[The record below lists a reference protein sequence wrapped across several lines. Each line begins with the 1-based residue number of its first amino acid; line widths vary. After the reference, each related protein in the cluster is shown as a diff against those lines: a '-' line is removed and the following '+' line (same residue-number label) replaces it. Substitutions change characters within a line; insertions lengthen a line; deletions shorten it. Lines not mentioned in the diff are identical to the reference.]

1 MKKFRLIIAVTVL
14 SVITSITT
22 LAGEWKQNSKGWWYQ
37 NDDSS
42 YPLQKWYEIDGKQY
56 YFDENG
62 YMLNNTITPDGFRVG
77 KDGTYPK
84 SIYFRSNWN
93 NNVLIKIKNMTVYSY
108 SRDGSNE
115 KPLHTLTNMP
125 NGYKYK
131 GTAIIGDWIY
141 IQGTPVE
148 DPQATLIR
156 MKLDGS
162 DLQVLLKQDYQD
174 MYFVGNRIYF
184 NNIKNYATLDKD
196 DSLYSYNYMNL
207 NGSGLTEIDK
217 DEFEKSKIKDKRD
230 APDALYGFIW
240 TSKNNEKK
248 LTFYKINADGTRS
261 DIYQIPATKD
271 ESYYGLG
278 DNDNFYYYYKIVT
291 TATQNMWAPTKKTT
305 LCSLNL
311 HTKEVKEYI
320 IDENLDPYPGYF
332 YVSNEYIFCTS
343 KKNDNYSLYRLN
355 LDGAVSKKIINGN
368 GNERKIIGGYKNFI
382 YWGDDIINGGI

>member
-1 MKKFRLIIAVTVL
+1 
-14 SVITSITT
+14 
-22 LAGEWKQNSKGWWYQ
+22 
-37 NDDSS
+37 
-42 YPLQKWYEIDGKQY
+42 
-56 YFDENG
+56 
-62 YMLNNTITPDGFRVG
+62 
-77 KDGTYPK
+77 
-84 SIYFRSNWN
+84 
-93 NNVLIKIKNMTVYSY
+93 MTVYSY

-115 KPLHTLTNMP
+115 KPLHTLINMP
-125 NGYKYK
+125 NGYTYK

-184 NNIKNYATLDKD
+184 NNIKNYETLGKD

-207 NGSGLTEIDK
+207 NGSGLTEIGK
-217 DEFEKSKIKDKRD
+217 DEFETSKIKDKRD

-261 DIYQIPATKD
+261 EIYQILATKD
-271 ESYYGLG
+271 ENYYGLG
-278 DNDNFYYYYKIVT
+278 NNDNFYYYYKIVT

-311 HTKEVKEYI
+311 HTREVKEYI

-332 YVSNEYIFCTS
+332 YVSNQYIFCTS
-343 KKNDNYSLYRLN
+343 KKNDNYSLYRMN
-355 LDGAVSKKIINGN
+355 LDGSGAIKIINGN

-382 YWGDDIINGGI
+382 YWGDDIVNGGV